1 MNRRTATLLTLGLCA
16 TPALAQTASSS
27 SPDIAAA
34 LADRLDRAGQGKGI
48 ATARVHNGEVQFA
61 GHGVVAEGGAPV
73 SETTIFEIGSIS
85 KLFTNLLL
93 AQLVLDGAV
102 SLHAPVANYL
112 PAGTAVPSLAG
123 REITLFDLATHSAGL
138 PAIPPDLG
146 VADPADPYR
155 GYSAEQ
161 LLAFL
166 TGYTLLRE
174 PGSQFEYS
182 NTGAALLGLALE
194 HTGGKPYADLVHER
208 ILEPLGMTETGLV
221 PVDPGR
227 FATGHDRAGN
237 AVPHWGFDVFA
248 PAGGYCSTAA
258 DLTRFVQAA
267 SGAVVTDLA
276 PAFALMLAEQRPA
289 GSPNMRIGLGWMVL
303 NGPTGPLIWH
313 NGITGGFNSFIG
325 YAPESK
331 AGAVVLANAVTQT
344 GIEDLGFH
352 LLEPSLPLAP
362 QPEGRVPVSID
373 PGLLPRYAGTYRLGP
388 EFDLVVT
395 SEGGRLFVQA
405 SGQERL
411 EVLPQSETEFFYTV
425 VDAQISFELDAEEQ
439 VTGLVL
445 HQNGQD
451 IPGKRQ

>member
-1 MNRRTATLLTLGLCA
+1 MNRRTATLMTLGLCA
-16 TPALAQTASSS
+16 SPALAQTAPPL
-27 SPDIAAA
+27 PDIAAA

-48 ATARVHNGEVQFA
+48 ATARLHNGEVQFA
-61 GHGVVAEGGAPV
+61 GHGVVADGGAPV
-73 SETTIFEIGSIS
+73 SERTIFEIGSIS

-93 AQLVLDGAV
+93 AQLALDGAV
-102 SLHAPVANYL
+102 SLHAAVADYL
-112 PAGTAVPSLAG
+112 PRGTVIPSLGG
-123 REITLFDLATHSAGL
+123 RQITLFDLATHSAGL

-146 VADPADPYR
+146 FLDPANPYR
-155 GYSAEQ
+155 DYGAEQ

-166 TGYTLLRE
+166 ANYRLPRE

-182 NTGAALLGLALE
+182 NAGAALLGLALA
-194 HTGGKPYADLVHER
+194 HAGGKPYPDLVAER
-208 ILEPLGMTETGLV
+208 VLEPLGMSDTGFA
-221 PVDPGR
+221 PVDPQR
-227 FATGHDRAGN
+227 LATGHDRAGKP
-237 AVPHWGFDVFA
+237 VPHWQFDVFA
-248 PAGGYCSTAA
+248 PAGAYCSTAA
-258 DLTRFVQAA
+258 DLVRFLEAA
-267 SGAVVTDLA
+267 SEVTPTSLA

-325 YAPESK
+325 YAPEGK
-331 AGAVVLANAVTQT
+331 IGAVVLANAVTQT

-362 QPEGRVPVSID
+362 QPQQREAISID
-373 PGLLPRYAGTYRLGP
+373 PALLPRYAGTYRLGP

-395 SEGGRLFVQA
+395 TQGGRLFVQA

-411 EVLPQSETEFFYTV
+411 EVLPESQTEFFYTV
-425 VDAQISFELDAEEQ
+425 VDAQISFTLDEDGA

-451 IPGKRQ
+451 IPGSRQ

>member
-1 MNRRTATLLTLGLCA
+1 MNRRTATLITLGLCA
-16 TPALAQTASSS
+16 SPALAQTV
-27 SPDIAAA
+27 PPPLDIAAA

-48 ATARVHNGEVQFA
+48 ATARLADGARQFVA
-61 GHGVVAEGGAPV
+61 HGVVAEGGGPV

-93 AQLVLDGAV
+93 AQLVLEETMA
-102 SLHAPVANYL
+102 LHAPLADYL
-112 PAGTAVPSLAG
+112 APGAVVPSFEG
-123 REITLFDLATHSAGL
+123 QPISLFDLATHSAGL

-146 VADPADPYR
+146 LADPVNPYR
-155 GYSAEQ
+155 GYDAEQ

-166 TGYTLLRE
+166 ASYALPRA

-194 HTGGKPYADLVHER
+194 HAGRKPYADLVAER
-208 ILEPLGMTETGLV
+208 ILQPLGMTETALK
-221 PVDPGR
+221 PVDPDR
-227 FATGHDRAGN
+227 FASGHDRAGN
-237 AVPHWGFDVFA
+237 PVPHWEFDIFA

-258 DLTRFVQAA
+258 DLARFVEAA
-267 SGAVVTDLA
+267 SGATPTSLA

-303 NGPTGPLIWH
+303 NGPTGPMIWH

-325 YAPESK
+325 YAPK
-331 AGAVVLANAVTQT
+331 GKIGAVVLANAVTQT

-362 QPEGRVPVSID
+362 QPQQREAISID
-373 PGLLPRYAGTYRLGP
+373 PALLPRYAGTYRLGP

-395 SEGGRLFVQA
+395 TQGGRLFVQA

-411 EVLPQSETEFFYTV
+411 EVLPESQTEFFYTV
-425 VDAQISFELDAEEQ
+425 VDAQISFTLDEDGA

-451 IPGKRQ
+451 IPGARQ

>member
-1 MNRRTATLLTLGLCA
+1 MNRRTATLMTLGLCA
-16 TPALAQTASSS
+16 SPALAQTAPPP
-27 SPDIAAA
+27 PDITAA

-48 ATARVHNGEVQFA
+48 ATARLHNGAVQFA
-61 GHGVVAEGGAPV
+61 GHGVVADGGAPV

-93 AQLVLDGAV
+93 AQLALDGAV
-102 SLHAPVANYL
+102 SLHAPVADYL
-112 PAGTAVPSLAG
+112 PAGTVIPSLGG
-123 REITLFDLATHSAGL
+123 RQITLFDLATHSAGL

-146 VADPADPYR
+146 LLDPANPYR
-155 GYSAEQ
+155 DYGAEQ

-166 TGYTLLRE
+166 ANYRLPRE

-182 NTGAALLGLALE
+182 NTGAALLGLALA
-194 HTGGKPYADLVHER
+194 HAGGKPYPDLVSER
-208 ILEPLGMTETGLV
+208 ILEPLGMSDTGSA
-221 PVDPGR
+221 PVDPQR
-227 FATGHDRAGN
+227 LATGHDRAGKP
-237 AVPHWGFDVFA
+237 VPHWQFDVFA
-248 PAGGYCSTAA
+248 PAGAYCSTAA
-258 DLTRFVQAA
+258 DLARFLEAA
-267 SGAVVTDLA
+267 SGATPTSLA

-303 NGPTGPLIWH
+303 NGPTGPMIWH

-325 YAPESK
+325 YAPK
-331 AGAVVLANAVTQT
+331 GKIGAVVLANAVTQT

-362 QPEGRVPVSID
+362 QPQQREAISID
-373 PGLLPRYAGTYRLGP
+373 PALLPRYAGTYRLDP

-395 SEGGRLFVQA
+395 TQGGRLFVQA

-411 EVLPQSETEFFYTV
+411 EVLPESQTEFFYTV
-425 VDAQISFELDAEEQ
+425 VDAQISFTLDEDGA

-445 HQNGQD
+445 NQNGQD
-451 IPGKRQ
+451 IPGARQ